1 MRTCSHVP
9 GFEEGEEEEWMEG
22 EGEEEEDGDWP
33 MLSNEFDV
41 SFVAGDGLR

>member
-1 MRTCSHVP
+1 MP